1 MAYGT
6 QNAAYDL
13 SLFDEELNYSTA
25 APKRQEL
32 DEPQRQ
38 GRKKQNS
45 RNKVVTLPEEEL
57 NKIRRRKHNPLKLA
71 LGAVGAA
78 VVAFVIGIILVEQVQ
93 LTELNQQIITAEES
107 LRNAQS
113 TYTQNQMAIQSKL
126 STNEIENYAKE
137 KLGMSKAENAQKEY
151 VSLSKGDKAEI
162 SENANQNFFQKII
175 NAFTGLWS

>member
-93 LTELNQQIITAEES
+93 LTELISSPQSRSLQTRTA
-107 LRNAQS
+107 LTFR
-113 TYTQNQMAIQSKL
+113 IR
-126 STNEIENYAKE
+126 
-137 KLGMSKAENAQKEY
+137 
-151 VSLSKGDKAEI
+151 
-162 SENANQNFFQKII
+162 
-175 NAFTGLWS
+175 